1 MGGYHGMPLSWPYPK
16 YVETVPTISI
26 RSLWWE
32 GSGKMTSQERH
43 EARYQRRKAKRL
55 EKNRIRA
62 EKYTEWD
69 SVFGLLPLMGGYKN
83 VSKASKDKTSTQI
96 WMSNLTVNARKEQKK
111 LANGTW
117 KSPGFNSFSI
127 KERGKWRDIQS
138 AHISEKGIQNTFA
151 NNCFIPII
159 KPHLIHDNG
168 ASLKGKGTDF
178 SLKRFAEH
186 LEYHIQKH
194 GLNGGIFFFD
204 FSSYFANILHEPLL
218 TEAGKLIMQKRM
230 CEMYEQIS
238 CAFGKIGLGLG
249 SQVSQ
254 ISALFYPNSV
264 DHLIK
269 DQLGVNGYGRHMDDG
284 YIICDSIERLK
295 EIAGIFKEKCKEL
308 GIKMNPKKCRIIKI
322 TKQFIFLKTRF
333 FITESGKIVRRIG
346 RETARKER
354 HRLRCFKNFVKM
366 GVMTYQEAFL
376 NFHSWIMSLK
386 RGKAF
391 HLRLNAIRYFNE
403 LFEDYGKYFPPKLNK
418 REYRVVAYI
427 ASIA

>member
-1 MGGYHGMPLSWPYPK
+1 
-16 YVETVPTISI
+16 
-26 RSLWWE
+26 
-32 GSGKMTSQERH
+32 MTSKERH
-43 EARYQRRKAKRL
+43 EARYQRRRAKRL

-69 SVFGLLPLMGGYKN
+69 SVFGLIPLTEGYKK
-83 VSKASKDKTSTQI
+83 VSRASKDKTSTQI

-111 LANGTW
+111 LADGTW
-117 KSPGFNSFSI
+117 KSPGFNCFSI

-138 AHISEKGIQNTFA
+138 AHISEKGIQNSFA

-159 KPHLIHDNG
+159 QPHLIHDNG

-178 SLKRFAEH
+178 SLKRFVGH
-186 LEYHIQKH
+186 LEYHIKKY
-194 GLNGGIFFFD
+194 GRKGGIFFFD
-204 FSSYFANILHEPLL
+204 FSSYFANILHQPLL
-218 TEAGKLIMQKRM
+218 DEAAKLILKERM

-238 CAFGKIGLGLG
+238 CAFGSIGLGLG

-254 ISALFYPNSV
+254 ISALFYPNGV
-264 DHLIK
+264 DHLMK
-269 DQLGVNGYGRHMDDG
+269 DQLGVEGYGRHMDDG
-284 YIICDSIERLK
+284 YIICESIERLK
-295 EIAGIFKEKCKEL
+295 EIARIFKEKCVEL
-308 GIKMNPKKCRIIKI
+308 GIRMNPKKCRIIKL

-333 FITESGKIVRRIG
+333 FITESGKIIRRIA

-354 HRLRCFKNFVKM
+354 HRLRCFRRFVGM
-366 GVMTYQEAFL
+366 GVMSYQEAFL
-376 NFHSWIMSLK
+376 NFHSWLMSLT

-403 LFEDYGKYFPPKLNK
+403 LFRDFGRYFPPKLNRRK
-418 REYRVVAYI
+418 YRVVAYI

>member
-1 MGGYHGMPLSWPYPK
+1 
-16 YVETVPTISI
+16 
-26 RSLWWE
+26 
-32 GSGKMTSQERH
+32 MTSQERH
-43 EARYQRRKAKRL
+43 EARYQRRKAKRY

-69 SVFGLLPLMGGYKN
+69 SVFGLQPLMGGYRN

-96 WMSNLTVNARKEQKK
+96 WMSNLTVNARKEAKK
-111 LANGTW
+111 LAGGIW
-117 KSPGFNSFSI
+117 KSPGFNHFRI

-138 AHISEKGIQNTFA
+138 AHISEKGIQNSFA

-178 SLKRFAEH
+178 SLKRFIQH
-186 LEYHIQKH
+186 LQKH
-194 GLNGGIFFFD
+194 IREHGRTGGIFFFD
-204 FSSYFANILHEPLL
+204 FSSYFANILHDPLL
-218 TEAGKLIMQKRM
+218 TEAGKLIMCQRM
-230 CEMYEQIS
+230 IDMYRQIS
-238 CAFGKIGLGLG
+238 CAFGDVGLGLG

-254 ISALFYPNSV
+254 ISALFYPNAV
-264 DHLIK
+264 DHLMK
-269 DQLGVNGYGRHMDDG
+269 DKLGVEGYGRHMDDG
-284 YIICDSIERLK
+284 YIICDSLDRLK
-295 EIAGIFKEKCKEL
+295 ELAAAFAEKCTSL
-308 GIKMNPKKCRIIKI
+308 GIRMNPKKCRIIKL
-322 TKQFIFLKTRF
+322 TKQFTFLKTRI
-333 FITESGKIVRRIG
+333 FITETGKVVRRIA

-354 HRLRCFKNFVKM
+354 HRLRCFRRFVDM
-366 GVMTYQEAFL
+366 GIMEYQEVFL
-376 NFHSWIMSLK
+376 NFHSWLMSLK

-403 LFEDYGKYFPPKLNK
+403 LFKGFGRYFPPKLNK